1 MKRRSYLLS
10 VFAVLLM
17 ASLFI
22 VSETA
27 EAATYRMGSHYAAGY
42 FVNNG
47 FSRMNDRIREAT
59 NGAVDIKFYESS
71 QLGDYE
77 QVFQEVMRG
86 TIDMQ
91 AMFPV
96 PRFNKKFEIVVT
108 PGLASGYDE
117 LGKLWRRGSPFHKFM
132 EEAYAEIGVVYIGS
146 FVDTLMVAAIAKGKE
161 IASPY
166 DGSNKQCEM
175 RVLPVDSLRA
185 WYRAMGYQVVTV
197 PYTEVFTS
205 MQTGILGGDCNSGP
219 EGVYVTFKD
228 VTGTVIEYPCT
239 YVNLD
244 FVISK
249 KAWDSF
255 DDKTK
260 KIIIDAFDAEW
271 VNVFNESKE
280 SYTKYLEKM
289 REEGIKIVSPTPE
302 QTAAMEKLA
311 REKSWPVCAQATGE
325 EIFNEILEYMGKK

>member
-1 MKRRSYLLS
+1 MWMKRRSYLLS

-146 FVDTLMVAAIAKGKE
+146 FVDSRA
-161 IASPY
+161 
-166 DGSNKQCEM
+166 
-175 RVLPVDSLRA
+175 LR
-185 WYRAMGYQVVTV
+185 
-197 PYTEVFTS
+197 P
-205 MQTGILGGDCNSGP
+205 
-219 EGVYVTFKD
+219 
-228 VTGTVIEYPCT
+228 
-239 YVNLD
+239 
-244 FVISK
+244 
-249 KAWDSF
+249 
-255 DDKTK
+255 
-260 KIIIDAFDAEW
+260 
-271 VNVFNESKE
+271 
-280 SYTKYLEKM
+280 
-289 REEGIKIVSPTPE
+289 
-302 QTAAMEKLA
+302 
-311 REKSWPVCAQATGE
+311 
-325 EIFNEILEYMGKK
+325 

>member
-1 MKRRSYLLS
+1 
-10 VFAVLLM
+10 
-17 ASLFI
+17 
-22 VSETA
+22 
-27 EAATYRMGSHYAAGY
+27 
-42 FVNNG
+42 
-47 FSRMNDRIREAT
+47 MNERIKEAT
-59 NGAVDIKFYESS
+59 GGAVDIKFYESS

-86 TIDMQ
+86 TIEMQ

-132 EEAYAEIGVVYIGS
+132 EKAYAEIGVVYIGS
-146 FVDTLMVAAIAKGKE
+146 FVDTVMVAAIAKGKNIE
-161 IASPY
+161 HPY
-166 DGSNKQCEM
+166 DSSNKRCEM
-175 RVLPVDSLRA
+175 RVLPVESLRA
-185 WYRAMGYQVVTV
+185 WYSAMGYQVVTV

-249 KAWDSF
+249 KTWDSF

-260 KIIIDAFDAEW
+260 KIITEAFDAEW
-271 VNVFNESKE
+271 TNVFNESKK
-280 SYTKYLEKM
+280 SYVNYLDKM
-289 REEGIKIVSPTPE
+289 RKDGIKIVSPTKE
-302 QTAAMEKLA
+302 QTAYMEKLA
-311 REKSWPVCAQATGE
+311 REKSWPVCAKSTGD
-325 EIFNEILEYMGKK
+325 EIFSEILEYMGKK

>member
-1 MKRRSYLLS
+1 MRRRVML
-10 VFAVLLM
+10 FAVVLL
-17 ASLFI
+17 ALTLCVGS
-22 VSETA
+22 TA
-27 EAATYRMGSHYAAGY
+27 ADAATYRMGSHYAAGY

-59 NGAVDIKFYESS
+59 NGEVDIRFYESS

-96 PRFNKKFEIVVT
+96 PRFNKKFEICVT

-132 EEAYAEIGVVYIGS
+132 EEAYAEIGVVYIGT
-146 FVDTLMVAAIAKGKE
+146 FVDTLMVASIARGKE

-166 DGSNKQCEM
+166 DNSNKQCEM
-175 RVLPVDSLRA
+175 RVLPVDALRA

-228 VTGTVIEYPCT
+228 VTGTIIEYPCT

-249 KAWDSF
+249 KVWDSF
-255 DDKTK
+255 SDETK
-260 KIIIDAFDAEW
+260 QIIIDAFDAEW
-271 VNVFNESKE
+271 VNVFNESKG
-280 SYTKYLEKM
+280 SYDKYLNMM
-289 REEGIKIVSPTPE
+289 RDEGIKIISPNAE
-302 QTAAMEKLA
+302 QIAEMERLA
-311 REKSWPVCAQATGE
+311 REESWPICAKATGE
-325 EIFNEILEYMGKK
+325 AIFDEILEYMGKK